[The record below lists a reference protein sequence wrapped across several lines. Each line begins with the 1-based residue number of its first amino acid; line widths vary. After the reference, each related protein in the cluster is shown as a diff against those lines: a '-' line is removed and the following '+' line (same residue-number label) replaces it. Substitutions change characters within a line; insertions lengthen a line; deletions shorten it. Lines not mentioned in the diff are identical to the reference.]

1 MALVWREQM
10 QIGHPAIDEDH
21 KYLIEIIN
29 EFLAR
34 TENGDRHCEFDDIFT
49 RLAHYTKL
57 HFEREEKLQ
66 LASRYDGY
74 RMHKLAH
81 TQLLI
86 RLKNLH
92 HNFSS
97 EPNPSTRLRM
107 VPDLTQF
114 LRTWLVEHILE
125 EDRKLKTAL
134 SGFVMKG
141 PLPLSPREAGA
152 QEEKKAKETV
162 APAERE
168 IGPPGVSFESPAARP
183 KAEPETMVYQ
193 AKERK
198 EPIVEYYSTETGL
211 APTAKM
217 ETGPIPTRA
226 PAPPPPP
233 AQPIPT
239 RAPAPPPPPAP
250 PARPV
255 SSGEK
260 LDIGLPEVTQKPKPS
275 GSYLDDEPAAT
286 AAKRHSQDDW
296 RAELEAELA
305 RNKKSEAG
313 APPPDIPHI
322 LDEHKKW
329 LASGGKEGERANL
342 EGLNLSGVNLAEAK
356 LSNANLRN
364 AAFPGANCQAGLFDG
379 SDMRFS
385 DISGS
390 VFAGANLANAR
401 LRHADLSF
409 CDLSEANLRGADLSG
424 ARLKGAKLADAD
436 LTSAI
441 MLEVDLEETDLSA
454 TKGIAPG
461 QIKKAKT
468 NSGTRL
474 PPGVRLGGGIEVA
487 GPEGKAEGEES

>member
-21 KYLIEIIN
+21 QYLIEIIN
-29 EFLAR
+29 EFLTR
-34 TENGDRHCEFDDIFT
+34 TERGDRHCDFDDIFT
-49 RLAHYTKL
+49 KLAHYTKL

-107 VPDLTQF
+107 IPDLTQF

-125 EDRKLKTAL
+125 EDRKLKPAL
-134 SGFVMKG
+134 SSFVMKG
-141 PLPLSPREAGA
+141 PLPPSPREVAA
-152 QEEKKAKETV
+152 QEEKKAKETA
-162 APAERE
+162 APSEHE
-168 IGPPGVSFESPAARP
+168 IGPPGVSFEPPAARP

-211 APTAKM
+211 TPTEKPIS
-217 ETGPIPTRA
+217 GPIPTRA
-226 PAPPPPP
+226 PSS
-233 AQPIPT
+233 
-239 RAPAPPPPPAP
+239 APATV

-260 LDIGLPEVTQKPKPS
+260 LDIGLPETSPKPKPS
-275 GSYLDDEPAAT
+275 GSYLDDEPMAP
-286 AAKRHSQDDW
+286 AAKRHGQDAW

-322 LDEHKKW
+322 LEEHKKW

-342 EGLNLSGVNLAEAK
+342 EGLDLSGVNLAEAR

-364 AAFPGANCQAGLFDG
+364 AAFPGANCRAGFFDG

-390 VFAGANLANAR
+390 LFADANLANAR

-409 CDLSEANLRGADLSG
+409 CDLSAANLRGADLSG
-424 ARLKGAKLADAD
+424 ARLKSAKLPDAD
-436 LTSAI
+436 LNGAI
-441 MLEVDLEETDLSA
+441 MLEVDLEDADLSSA
-454 TKGIAPG
+454 KGVIPG

-474 PPGVRLGGGIEVA
+474 PPGVRLGGAIEVA
-487 GPEGKAEGEES
+487 GPEGTPEAEEG